1 MKIGFA
7 KVGTTAIPFEIS
19 EGSLKFSGT
28 LRKFSRYLI
37 ELEAKIIGDLE
48 VPCDICAE
56 AFTHAV
62 NESVKFHLSD
72 GLSKVEN
79 ESLVDI
85 VEIEDSMIDLD
96 ELLVSEL
103 ELYKSNYFTCS
114 ECKNSD

>member
-1 MKIGFA
+1 MEIGFA
-7 KVGTTAIPFEIS
+7 KVGTPAIAFEIS
-19 EGSLKFSGT
+19 KGNLKFSGT

-37 ELEAKIIGDLE
+37 ELEAKITGDLD
-48 VPCDICAE
+48 VPCDVCAE

-79 ESLVDI
+79 ESLEDI
-85 VEIEDSMIDLD
+85 VEIEDSMIDLK
-96 ELLVSEL
+96 ELFESEL

>member
-1 MKIGFA
+1 MKIGFS
-7 KVGTTAIPFEIS
+7 KVGNQAIPFEITK
-19 EGSLKFSGT
+19 GKLNFSGK
-28 LRKFSRYLI
+28 LSKFSRYLI
-37 ELEAKIIGDLE
+37 ELEAKITGELE

-79 ESLVDI
+79 DSLEDI

-96 ELLVSEL
+96 ELLDSEL

-114 ECKNSD
+114 ECKN

>member
-19 EGSLKFSGT
+19 KGDLKFSGT

-37 ELEAKIIGDLE
+37 ELEAKVTGSLE
-48 VPCDICAE
+48 LPCDICAE

-72 GLSKVEN
+72 GLSKIEN
-79 ESLVDI
+79 DSIEDI
-85 VEIEDSMIDLD
+85 VEIEDSMIDL
-96 ELLVSEL
+96 EEILVSEL
-103 ELYKSNYFTCS
+103 ELYKSNYFSC
-114 ECKNSD
+114 EKCEN